1 MNAIAKCRSCGSDQ
15 LESIISFGNS
25 PLADVL
31 LSESDLANE
40 DPCYPLDVVFCE
52 HCALVQ
58 LKETVPPEILYKDDY
73 PYYSSVSPS
82 LLKHFADSA
91 KSIIN
96 QRKLGPDSLVIEAGS
111 NDGYMLK
118 VFRAHGIE
126 VLGID
131 PASGPAKVAVNAGVP
146 TMIEFFG
153 ADIAQRLHSRGKIA
167 DVVVANNMINLV
179 SDLTGFIQA
188 LRMLMK
194 DDGIAVLEVPYL
206 VDIIDR
212 CAFDNIF
219 HQNISYFSVTA
230 MKSLLDRNALVITD
244 IERIPTFGGSLR
256 FFIEHRGETAPR
268 VAELLAEEE
277 YRGVETIQFYRS
289 FRSRVAAVK
298 QELKSMI
305 SDLRQQGNRIA
316 AYGAG
321 GGMATML
328 LSHLGIDSGTLE
340 YVVDINEHKHGC
352 YTVGSRIRI
361 MPTETLLEDYPEY
374 VLLLAWNFQGEV
386 MRQQS
391 EYRKQGGKFIIPIPH
406 PMII

>member
-1 MNAIAKCRSCGSDQ
+1 MNTVNKCRSCDSDK
-15 LESIISFGNS
+15 LEPVISFGSS

-52 HCALVQ
+52 DCALVQ
-58 LKETVPPEILYKDDY
+58 LKEAVPPEILYKGDY
-73 PYYSSVSPS
+73 PYFTSVSPS
-82 LLKHFADSA
+82 LLKHFTDSA
-91 KSIIN
+91 RSIIGG
-96 QRKLGPDSLVIEAGS
+96 RGLGPDSLVIEAGS

-118 VFRAHGIE
+118 VFREHGIE

-131 PASGPAKVAVNAGVP
+131 PASGPAKVAVKAGVP
-146 TMIEFFG
+146 TIIEFFG
-153 ADIAQRLHSRGKIA
+153 ADIAHRLRSRGKIA
-167 DVVVANNMINLV
+167 DVIVANNMINLV
-179 SDLTGFIQA
+179 SDLTGFAEA
-188 LRMLMK
+188 LCMLMK

-230 MKSLLDRNALVITD
+230 LKWLFDSHALVITD

-256 FFIEHRGETAPR
+256 LFIERWGETAPR
-268 VAELLAEEE
+268 VAELLAEEK
-277 YRGVETIQFYRS
+277 YRGVDTIRFYRS

-305 SDLRQQGNRIA
+305 SDLRQRGNRIA

-328 LSHLGIDSGTLE
+328 LSHLGIDSGILD

-352 YTVGSRIRI
+352 YTVGSRMRI

-374 VLLLAWNFQGEV
+374 VLLLAWNFQEEV
-386 MRQQS
+386 MRLQS
-391 EYRKQGGKFIIPIPH
+391 EYRKRGGKFIIPVPH
-406 PMII
+406 PFIV

>member
-1 MNAIAKCRSCGSDQ
+1 MNAINKCRSCDSDK
-15 LESIISFGNS
+15 LEPIISFGSS

-58 LKETVPPEILYKDDY
+58 LKETVPPEILYKGDY
-73 PYYSSVSPS
+73 PYYTSVSPS

-91 KSIIN
+91 RSIIN
-96 QRKLGPDSLVIEAGS
+96 QRNLGPDSLVIEAGS

-118 VFRAHGIE
+118 VFREHGIE

-179 SDLTGFIQA
+179 SDLTGFAQA
-188 LRMLMK
+188 LGMLMK
-194 DDGIAVLEVPYL
+194 NDGIAVLEVPYL

-230 MKSLLDRNALVITD
+230 MKRLFDSHALVITD

-256 FFIEHRGETAPR
+256 FFIEHRGEIAPR
-268 VAELLAEEE
+268 VTELIAEEE
-277 YRGVETIQFYRS
+277 YRGVETIEFYRS

-298 QELKSMI
+298 QELQSMI
-305 SDLRQQGNRIA
+305 SDLRQRGNRIA
-316 AYGAG
+316 AYGAA
-321 GGMATML
+321 GGMATTL
-328 LSHLGIDSGTLE
+328 LSHLGIDSGTLD
-340 YVVDINEHKHGC
+340 YVVDINEYKHGS
-352 YTVGSRIRI
+352 YTVGSRMRV
-361 MPTETLLEDYPEY
+361 MPTEKLLEDFPEY

-386 MRQQS
+386 MRLQS
-391 EYRKQGGKFIIPIPH
+391 EYRKRGGKFIIPIPH
-406 PMII
+406 PVIV